1 MQMPGLPAPAAPVTA
16 PVPAEVPIPIGG
28 LPVPVPGQV
37 PAPLAASLPAE
48 VPVPVLQAPLLG
60 SSAATGGPAIARC
73 RPVSRTAPGRTG
85 RSTSVR
91 PSRAPQK
98 TQKTQKSQQAK
109 AVRVDAVQTDAA
121 HSARDRRTR
130 KIVEVGTRGASFVFR
145 HRAGNAVIF
154 LVLLVAAAQLFVL
167 QISDAATLRAQA
179 AGQLKVTDLEKAV
192 RGSVVDRNNQQLAF
206 TTESRA
212 LTFQPKR
219 IRQQLEEAKKKN
231 SAAPDPQQ
239 RLRDI
244 AKEVAGKLNN
254 KPDYQTVLKKLQSDE
269 NFAYLARAVD
279 PAIAGVISE
288 KYPEVGSERQDLRQ
302 YPGGSLA
309 ANVVGGI
316 DWDGHGLL
324 GLEESLDSVLSGTD
338 GAVTYDRGSDG
349 VVIPG
354 SYRNRHRSV
363 NGSTVQLTIDD
374 DIQFYVQQQVQQA
387 KNLSGAHDVSA
398 VVLDAKTG
406 EVLAMANDNTFDPSQ
421 DIGRQADKQ
430 LGNLV
435 VSSPFEPGSVN
446 KVITA
451 SSVIEYGLSNPDE
464 VLQVPGAIQMGGV
477 TIHDAWDHGVMPYTT
492 TGVFGKSSNVGT
504 LMLAQRVGPERFYD
518 MVRKFGL
525 GQRANVGLPGE
536 SAGLVPPVDQWSG
549 STFSNLPI
557 GQGLSMTLLQMT
569 GMYQAIA
576 NDGLRMPPR
585 IIKATIGP
593 DGSRDRRT
601 ASRRYSGG
609 FSADRPDCAADV
621 AGCRATRPDGL
632 PAGHG
637 PGGRGAGIS
646 DGRQDRDRPANQ
658 PRVRLLLRQRLLDHL
673 RRDGHR
679 RRSALRDRPDDG
691 QPGAQCGRL
700 GRTLGG
706 PAVPQHRRL
715 ADAAGERA
723 AVTRSG
729 AAADLAG
736 HLSKSTVKPLG
747 LPTCVPGGRT
757 CGRVVPR
764 T

>member
-1 MQMPGLPAPAAPVTA
+1 M
-16 PVPAEVPIPIGG
+16 
-28 LPVPVPGQV
+28 
-37 PAPLAASLPAE
+37 
-48 VPVPVLQAPLLG
+48 
-60 SSAATGGPAIARC
+60 
-73 RPVSRTAPGRTG
+73 SRTAPGRTG
-85 RSTSVR
+85 RSTSVP
-91 PSRAPQK
+91 PSRARRK
-98 TQKTQKSQQAK
+98 TRKPQQAK
-109 AVRVDAVQTDAA
+109 AVRADALQTDAA

-130 KIVEVGTRGASFVFR
+130 KIVEVGTRGGSFVFR

-154 LVLLVAAAQLFVL
+154 LVLAVAAAQLFVL

-179 AGQLKVTDLEKAV
+179 AGQLKVTDIEKAV

-219 IRQQLEEAKKKN
+219 IRQQLDEAKKKN

-244 AKEVAGKLNN
+244 AKEVSGKLNN
-254 KPDYQTVLKKLQSDE
+254 KPDYQTVLKKLQSDD

-309 ANVVGGI
+309 ANIVGGI

-387 KNLSGAHDVSA
+387 KNLSGAHNVSA

-421 DIGRQADKQ
+421 DIGRQGDKQ

-536 SAGLVPPVDQWSG
+536 SAGLVPPIDQWSG

-585 IIKATIGP
+585 IIRATIGP
-593 DGSRDRRT
+593 DGSRTEEPRSEGIRVVSAQT
-601 ASRRYSGG
+601 AQTVRQMLRAVVQHDPMGYQQGTGPAAAVPGYQMAGKTGTAQQINPACGCYFDNVYWITFAGMATVDDPRYVIGLMMDNPERN
-609 FSADRPDCAADV
+609 AD
-621 AGCRATRPDGL
+621 GT
-632 PAGHG
+632 AGHSAAPLFHNIAGWLMQRENVPLSPDPG
-637 PGGRGAGIS
+637 P
-646 DGRQDRDRPANQ
+646 
-658 PRVRLLLRQRLLDHL
+658 LL
-673 RRDGHR
+673 
-679 RRSALRDRPDDG
+679 
-691 QPGAQCGRL
+691 
-700 GRTLGG
+700 TLQG
-706 PAVPQHRRL
+706 
-715 ADAAGERA
+715 
-723 AVTRSG
+723 
-729 AAADLAG
+729 
-736 HLSKSTVKPLG
+736 
-747 LPTCVPGGRT
+747 
-757 CGRVVPR
+757 
-764 T
+764 

>member
-1 MQMPGLPAPAAPVTA
+1 
-16 PVPAEVPIPIGG
+16 
-28 LPVPVPGQV
+28 
-37 PAPLAASLPAE
+37 
-48 VPVPVLQAPLLG
+48 
-60 SSAATGGPAIARC
+60 
-73 RPVSRTAPGRTG
+73 
-85 RSTSVR
+85 
-91 PSRAPQK
+91 
-98 TQKTQKSQQAK
+98 
-109 AVRVDAVQTDAA
+109 
-121 HSARDRRTR
+121 
-130 KIVEVGTRGASFVFR
+130 VEVGTRGASFVSR
-145 HRAGNAVIF
+145 HRAGNGVIF

-167 QISDAATLRAQA
+167 QVSDAATLRAQA
-179 AGQLKVTDLEKAV
+179 AGQLKVTDVEKAV

-254 KPDYQTVLKKLQSDE
+254 KPDFQTVLKKLQSDD

-309 ANVVGGI
+309 ANIVGGI

-387 KNLSGAHDVSA
+387 KNLSGAHNVSA

-421 DIGRQADKQ
+421 DIGRQGDKQ

-518 MVRKFGL
+518 MIRKFGL

-536 SAGLVPPVDQWSG
+536 SAGLVPPIDQWSG

-576 NDGLRMPPR
+576 NDGLRIPPR

-593 DGSRDRRT
+593 DGSRTEEPRSEGIRVVSAQT
-601 ASRRYSGG
+601 AQTVRQMLRAVVQHDPMGYQQGTGPAAAVPGYQMAGKTGTAQQINPACGCYFDNVYWITFAGMATVDDPRYVIGLMMDNPERNS
-609 FSADRPDCAADV
+609 
-621 AGCRATRPDGL
+621 DGT
-632 PAGHG
+632 AGHSAAPLFHNIAGWLMQRENVPLSPDPG
-637 PGGRGAGIS
+637 P
-646 DGRQDRDRPANQ
+646 
-658 PRVRLLLRQRLLDHL
+658 LL
-673 RRDGHR
+673 
-679 RRSALRDRPDDG
+679 
-691 QPGAQCGRL
+691 
-700 GRTLGG
+700 TLQG
-706 PAVPQHRRL
+706 
-715 ADAAGERA
+715 
-723 AVTRSG
+723 
-729 AAADLAG
+729 
-736 HLSKSTVKPLG
+736 
-747 LPTCVPGGRT
+747 
-757 CGRVVPR
+757 
-764 T
+764 